1 MRVLDLGSGAG
12 DVAMLAARFVGPEGE
27 VVGVERDP
35 EAVASATARVA
46 QAGLSNIRFVQGD
59 VQTLQGVA
67 GGFDAVVGRLV
78 LMYLPDPAAA
88 LRRAA
93 ELVQPGGLVC
103 IQEGDMAYD
112 WAAPMTPLW
121 AQIRTLFLTTL
132 ERAKASARMGLLLYP
147 TYVAAGLPSPELR
160 LECALGGGDM
170 AWAWANVMRGVLPL
184 MERLGVTTAAE
195 LGAETLADRLQD
207 ELRAAKG
214 MVISPPMIGAWAR
227 RLPAP

>member
-1 MRVLDLGSGAG
+1 
-12 DVAMLAARFVGPEGE
+12 
-27 VVGVERDP
+27 
-35 EAVASATARVA
+35 
-46 QAGLSNIRFVQGD
+46 

-78 LMYLPDPAAA
+78 LMYLSDPAAA

-103 IQEGDMAYD
+103 IQVGDMAYD

-121 AQIRTLFLTTL
+121 AQVRTWFLTTL
-132 ERAKASARMGLLLYP
+132 ERANASARMGLSLYP

-160 LECALGGGDM
+160 LECVLGGGDM
-170 AWAWANVMRGVLPL
+170 AWAWANVMQGVLPL
-184 MERLGVTTAAE
+184 MERFGVTTATE
-195 LGAETLADRLQD
+195 LAAETLADRLQD
-207 ELRAAKG
+207 ELRATNG

-227 RLPAP
+227 RLPAS